1 MFGGVGQP
9 YAEPIGFGDAEMGA
23 SKPQVDQFSLGNAA
37 TWISEMRPMSALPD
51 SSLSDID
58 S

>member
-1 MFGGVGQP
+1 
-9 YAEPIGFGDAEMGA
+9 MGA